1 MAGGSKSTSI
11 HMKHSWISRRSYAL
25 LMAWKRMVSRSRTKE
40 PGCKRTGHLCNSI
53 SRKALRCKCFVNM
66 KGEKTLSDTR
76 TLKIFIIHSHSNT
89 SSLCCAFLS
98 VFVLV
103 SASACGYIFSLFRL
117 PLSVTSFVFT
127 ELIRYILI
135 PCVLL
140 YRPLSNQFKSLCYG
154 ICVSCESF
162 RFVYDRQETHK
173 NWQRWFRCDVCI
185 Y

>member
-53 SRKALRCKCFVNM
+53 SRKALRCKCSVNM

-98 VFVLV
+98 VFVSV
-103 SASACGYIFSLFRL
+103 SNSACGYIQSLS
-117 PLSVTSFVFT
+117 P
-127 ELIRYILI
+127 
-135 PCVLL
+135 P
-140 YRPLSNQFKSLCYG
+140 SLCHFLRFHG
-154 ICVSCESF
+154 IN
-162 RFVYDRQETHK
+162 T
-173 NWQRWFRCDVCI
+173 I
-185 Y
+185 YINSLCLALSPSHQPV